1 MTIVDSIGS
10 NAFVYE
16 NGLMGQ
22 IIPRTI
28 LNHLTRLVV
37 HLVNETIDAISFLLV
52 ILGIDLGLVTSA
64 LRS

>member
-1 MTIVDSIGS
+1 
-10 NAFVYE
+10 
-16 NGLMGQ
+16 MGQ